1 MQFEFLLMEAI
12 QKYILDHSTP
22 EHPAL
27 QWIRKQTNL
36 RTNHARMLSG
46 PTQGALLTSLVRL
59 SGAVRILE
67 IGTFTGYATTCLA
80 LGLGDEGHVD
90 TLEIN
95 DELNDLIL
103 EGWQRAGVDGKVTL
117 HTGDALQTLDSFADR
132 QEYYDLVFIDA
143 NKRHYC
149 AYFDKVFP
157 MVKKG
162 GLILADNTLWDGKV
176 VEDPLPTDAQTRE
189 ILRFNDMVAA
199 DPRVST
205 FILPLRDGLTFITKL

>member
-1 MQFEFLLMEAI
+1 METL
-12 QKYILDHSTP
+12 QKYILEHSSP
-22 EHPAL
+22 EHEAL
-27 QWIRKQTNL
+27 VWIRKQTNL

-59 SGAVRILE
+59 SGAERILE

-80 LGLGDEGHVD
+80 LGLGDGGHVD

-103 EGWQRAGVDGKVTL
+103 EGWQRAGVADKVTL
-117 HTGDALQTLDSFADR
+117 HTGDALQTLDLFAAR
-132 QEYYDLVFIDA
+132 QEYYDIVFIDA

-189 ILRFNDMVAA
+189 ILRFNDLVAA